1 MKVADRPHSDTPAPS
16 DRAQA
21 VNLLA
26 ELQRQVSLLDED
38 AAKQRR
44 LLAHYQRRDQH
55 DQVRRVQYELRQAAV
70 ERREILNLIARLSAR
85 FKT

>member
-1 MKVADRPHSDTPAPS
+1 MLERSPQGVI
-16 DRAQA
+16 
-21 VNLLA
+21 NLLA

-38 AAKQRR
+38 GAKQRR

-55 DQVRRVQYELRQAAV
+55 DQVRRVQHKIRQAAV